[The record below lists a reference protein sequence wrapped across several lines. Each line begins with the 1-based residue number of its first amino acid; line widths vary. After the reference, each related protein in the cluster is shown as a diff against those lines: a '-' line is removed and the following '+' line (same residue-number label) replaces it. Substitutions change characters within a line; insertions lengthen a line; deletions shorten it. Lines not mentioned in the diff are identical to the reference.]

1 VRVTRRHDDD
11 VARGSLVRISI
22 CAETARVTGGKKKI
36 KTDGARKKLKKE
48 SRKER
53 KRERERF
60 SDSRFLWLLTTV
72 VNWPESKILRNW
84 PNGARTA
91 QLYVHAPRGIM
102 HLPPEDF
109 SHLDDS
115 ACQRRDVG

>member
-11 VARGSLVRISI
+11 VARRSLVRISI

-53 KRERERF
+53 KRERERDGF
-60 SDSRFLWLLTTV
+60 SISVAFDDRCELARVQNTPELAEWRTHGSAVCPCASRNNASSSRRFL
-72 VNWPESKILRNW
+72 SS
-84 PNGARTA
+84 G
-91 QLYVHAPRGIM
+91 
-102 HLPPEDF
+102 
-109 SHLDDS
+109 
-115 ACQRRDVG
+115 